1 MNPSIENREIK
12 NYQIDYKSIVKIL
25 ILFSLFLFT
34 KTLKAEKVLL
44 LDPQKEDL
52 VLKGEYFDIFE
63 DPEKKYTIEQISNP
77 GFEGFKNNPNPP
89 SFNKNSESAYWLRFS
104 VKKSSK
110 DQKRFL
116 LETYS
121 PHTNL
126 IQVFLPGTD
135 NKYTMQQGGEN
146 FKFQQRIYKTKNI
159 VFDLPVNETDK
170 VVTFYIRIVSKNY
183 SSFDFR
189 VKTINYFL
197 FYITNEYY
205 FLGLYYGILLIM
217 AVYNLLVYFTVKDRV
232 YLYYVFY
239 VMSSAVITMTDDGLG
254 FQYLWPDFPA
264 LSRPIGYTIAPIV
277 LMIAFVLYST
287 SFLNLRTRFYSLWKS
302 IVIITGLYLLYF
314 IISISIVGEALPI
327 LYTVP
332 FLATYLFACMS
343 YAKGYKAS
351 RFFILGYS
359 FILFSIVI
367 IQLRAEHIIEGG
379 FFAVY
384 SFNIGLIF
392 EVVIFSF
399 ALSDRIKIIKKEGE
413 LAQQT
418 IIETLRVNKDL
429 QEKVNRELEEKV
441 SERTLELSSKNK
453 ELEEVNNKLVELN
466 NTINKINA
474 GLDYDNWYLK
484 KDIKNDLQA
493 RILEEEVPFEEFS
506 KIFPEEHSCLKYLAD
521 QKWKHFFSCRKCGNL
536 KFTDSADRTKRK
548 CTVCGFVESAT
559 AFTLFH
565 GVRFPLNK
573 AFYLTYLFYK
583 KDSGRNLSDLAD
595 LLGIRRNTCG
605 KFRSKVIESREQF
618 QKINKHRILESW
630 EDLVIIRKRK

>member
-1 MNPSIENREIK
+1 MKKTKAENY
-12 NYQIDYKSIVKIL
+12 NFDNKSIVKYLILFLLFSFLHQAKGEKIL
-25 ILFSLFLFT
+25 IL
-34 KTLKAEKVLL
+34 
-44 LDPQKEDL
+44 DPNIDDF
-52 VLKGEYFDIFE
+52 VLKGDYFDVFE
-63 DPEKKYTIEQISNP
+63 DPEKKYSIEQISNP
-77 GFEGFKNNPNPP
+77 KFEGFSKKAILYAH
-89 SFNKNSESAYWLRFS
+89 NKNSQSAYWLKFS
-104 VKKSSK
+104 VKKSSA

-126 IQVFLPGTD
+126 IEVFLPGTD
-135 NKYTMQQGGEN
+135 GHYTMQNGGEN
-146 FKFQQRIYKTKNI
+146 FKFSQRIYKTKNI
-159 VFDLPVNETDK
+159 VFDLPVNKTDK
-170 VVTFYIRIVSKNY
+170 IVTFYIRIDSKNY

-239 VMSSAVITMTDDGLG
+239 VLSSAIITMTDDGLG
-254 FQYLWPDFPA
+254 FQYLWPDFPL
-264 LSRPIGYTIAPIV
+264 LSRPIGYTIAPII
-277 LMIAFVLYST
+277 LMLAFILYST
-287 SFLNLRTRFYSLWKS
+287 SFLNLKTRFYSLWQL
-302 IVIITGLYLLYF
+302 IVFITFLYLLYF
-314 IISISIVGEALPI
+314 IISIFSLGEALPI
-327 LYTVP
+327 VYTLP
-332 FLATYLFACMS
+332 FLATYIVACIS
-343 YAKGYKAS
+343 YVKGYKAS

-359 FILFSIVI
+359 SILISIVI

-384 SFNIGLIF
+384 SFNIGLVF

-413 LAQQT
+413 QAQQV

-441 SERTLELSSKNK
+441 AERTQELSSKNK
-453 ELEEVNNKLVELN
+453 ELEDVNNKLLELN

-506 KIFPEEHSCLKYLAD
+506 KIFPEEHSCLKYLAE
-521 QKWKHFFSCRKCGNL
+521 QKWKNFFSCRKCGNL
-536 KFTDSADRTKRK
+536 KFTDSIDRTKRK

-559 AFTLFH
+559 AYTLFH

-583 KDSGRNLSDLAD
+583 KDTGRNLSDLAD

-605 KFRSKVIESREQF
+605 KFRTKVIESREQF
-618 QKINKHRILESW
+618 HKINKHLPLESW